1 MKKLLT
7 KCRKQRGVTI
17 LETLVGL
24 SIMGVVIGA
33 VFQLYINQHK
43 SYMTQYDISVI
54 QQNARASIDMLTDHL
69 RMAGY
74 MLPGDLPAIS
84 ASNTDPDTITI
95 NHSTAGCDTYLSEA
109 MPMPSAELK
118 CGTDISCFNNG
129 DWIYIYEPDS
139 GKGEWF
145 EITEV
150 QVGSSHLQH
159 NKMPLSRIYGSNSL
173 LLDMN
178 QLKFYIDDQTEPE
191 HPKLMIETFGNSPVV
206 FAEDIIDLDFQ
217 YRMKNGMI
225 VDEPVI
231 TANIREIL
239 IVVTGRSERPDIEL
253 AEREHSKDQPIGQS
267 GSQDGYRIRTYR
279 SSVYLRNIGS

>member
-7 KCRKQRGVTI
+7 KCRTQRGVTI
-17 LETLVGL
+17 LETLVAL

-74 MLPGDLPAIS
+74 LLPGGAPAIS
-84 ASNTDPDTITI
+84 ASNTNPDTIVI
-95 NHSTAGCDTYLSEA
+95 NHSTAGCDTYLSET
-109 MPMPSAELK
+109 MPMLSSELK
-118 CGTDISCFNNG
+118 CGTDVSCFIGG

-145 EITEV
+145 EITGI
-150 QVGSSHLQH
+150 QGSDHIQH
-159 NKMPLSRIYGSNSL
+159 NTMSLSRIYGSNSL
-173 LLDMN
+173 VLDMN
-178 QLKFYIDDQTEPE
+178 QLKFYIDDQTEPD
-191 HPKLMIETFGNSPVV
+191 HPKLMIKTFGNDPVV
-206 FAEDIIDLDFQ
+206 FAEDITHLDFR

-225 VDEPVI
+225 VDEPI
-231 TANIREIL
+231 IAANIREIL
-239 IVVTGRSERPDIEL
+239 ISITGRSERVDVEL
-253 AEREHSKDQPIGQS
+253 ADRQHNEDSGQS
-267 GSQDGYRIRTYR
+267 ASYNGYRTRTYH